1 MCFSLSLPST
11 VNFSFTPCIS
21 LNNLPWITRPTVF
34 YLNLDEYNQG
44 FRYYPFMADLDRWNG
59 SCNTLDGPSGKIC
72 FVNKKMCKFISNCYK
87 TLEIPKKAF
96 DYDLHEL

>member
-1 MCFSLSLPST
+1 M
-11 VNFSFTPCIS
+11 
-21 LNNLPWITRPTVF
+21 
-34 YLNLDEYNQG
+34 D
-44 FRYYPFMADLDRWNG
+44 DLDRWNG
-59 SCNTLDGPSGKIC
+59 SCNTLDGQSGKIC